1 MNVAETRL
9 PAILR
14 RVFMTDP
21 HIMPYR
27 CAILDD
33 YQNAAL
39 KLADW
44 SKVTGDVEVT
54 VFNKGLGDL
63 NAVAEALKGFQIV
76 CAMRERTPFPRA
88 LLEKLSDLK
97 LLVTTGLKNA
107 SIDVAAA
114 KEKGITVCGTDSL
127 GHPTAELTIGLMI
140 ALARHLSFE
149 ASRMK
154 AGEPWQV
161 TIGDDLNGK
170 TLGVIG
176 LGKLGSRVA
185 KVAKALDM
193 KVVAWSQNLTPEKC
207 AEAGVEYATKEELLK
222 QSDFVTLHMVLSP
235 RSKGLIGE
243 AEFKLMKKS
252 AYLINT
258 SRGPLVDES
267 AMIDALTNKTI
278 AGAGLDVYD
287 TEPLPK
293 GHPLRSLPNA
303 LLTPH
308 LGYVTQDNYR
318 TFYTQTVEDIRAW
331 LDGKPMRVLG

>member
-1 MNVAETRL
+1 
-9 PAILR
+9 
-14 RVFMTDP
+14 
-21 HIMPYR
+21 MPYR

-33 YQNAAL
+33 YQSVAL
-39 KLADW
+39 TYADW
-44 SKVTGDVEVT
+44 PKVTGEVEVK

-63 NAVAEALKGFQIV
+63 NAVAEALQGFDIV

-88 LLEKLSDLK
+88 LLEKLPDLK
-97 LLVTTGLKNA
+97 LLITTGLKNA

-114 KEKGITVCGTDSL
+114 TERGILVCGTESL
-127 GHPTAELTIGLMI
+127 GYPTAELTVGLMI
-140 ALARHLSFE
+140 DLVRRIGFE
-149 ASRMK
+149 STRMK

-161 TIGDDLNGK
+161 TVGGDLNGK

-185 KVAKALDM
+185 RVGKALDM

-207 AEAGVEYATKEELLK
+207 EEAGVDYATKEDLLRN
-222 QSDFVTLHMVLSP
+222 SDFVTLHMVLSP
-235 RSKGLIGE
+235 RSKGLIGRD
-243 AEFKLMKKS
+243 EFALMKKS
-252 AYLINT
+252 AFLINT

-278 AGAGLDVYD
+278 AGAALDVYD

-308 LGYVTQDNYR
+308 LGYVTQNNYR
-318 TFYTQTVEDIRAW
+318 LFYGQTVEAIRAW
-331 LDGKPMRVLG
+331 LDGKPIRVIS

>member
-1 MNVAETRL
+1 M
-9 PAILR
+9 
-14 RVFMTDP
+14 
-21 HIMPYR
+21 MPYR
-27 CAILDD
+27 CAVLDD
-33 YQNAAL
+33 YQNVAL
-39 KLADW
+39 TLADW
-44 SKVTGDVEVT
+44 SKVAGNVEVK

-63 NAVAEALKGFQIV
+63 NAAAQALQGFEIV

-88 LLEKLSDLK
+88 LVEKLPDLK

-107 SIDVAAA
+107 AIDVTAA
-114 KEKGITVCGTDSL
+114 KEKGVLVCGTDSL
-127 GHPTAELTIGLMI
+127 GYPTAELTIGLMI
-140 ALARHLSFE
+140 DLARKISFE
-149 ASRMK
+149 SNRMK

-161 TIGDDLNGK
+161 TVGGDLNGK

-176 LGKLGSRVA
+176 LGRLGSRVA
-185 KVAKALDM
+185 KVAKALEM
-193 KVVAWSQNLTPEKC
+193 KVLAWSQNLTPEKC

-235 RSKGLIGE
+235 RSKGLIGD

-267 AMIDALTNKTI
+267 TMVDALTNKII
-278 AGAGLDVYD
+278 AGAALDVFD

-293 GHPLRSLPNA
+293 GHPLRSLPNT

-308 LGYVTQDNYR
+308 LGYVTQNNYR
-318 TFYTQTVEDIRAW
+318 TFYTQIVEDIRAW
-331 LDGKPMRVLG
+331 LDGAPIRVIS

>member
-1 MNVAETRL
+1 MR
-9 PAILR
+9 
-14 RVFMTDP
+14 
-21 HIMPYR
+21 YR
-27 CAILDD
+27 CAVLDD
-33 YQNAAL
+33 YQNVAL
-39 KLADW
+39 TFADW
-44 SKVTGDVEVT
+44 SRVTSDVEVK
-54 VFNKGLGDL
+54 VFNTGLGDL
-63 NAVAEALKGFQIV
+63 NAVAQALQGFQIV

-88 LLEKLSDLK
+88 LIEKLPDLK

-107 SIDVAAA
+107 AIDVAAA
-114 KEKGITVCGTDSL
+114 TERGVLVCGTESL
-127 GHPTAELTIGLMI
+127 GHPTAELTIGLVI
-140 ALARHLSFE
+140 DLARRISFE
-149 ASRMK
+149 SARMK

-161 TIGDDLNGK
+161 TVGGDLNGK

-185 KVAKALDM
+185 KVARALDM
-193 KVVAWSQNLTPEKC
+193 EVVAWSQNLTPEKC
-207 AEAGVEYATKEELLK
+207 AEIGVEYATKDDLLR
-222 QSDFVTLHMVLSP
+222 QSDFVTIHMVLSP
-235 RSKGLIGE
+235 RSKGLIGA
-243 AEFKLMKKS
+243 AEFALMKKS

-267 AMIDALTNKTI
+267 ALIDALTSKTI

-318 TFYTQTVEDIRAW
+318 VFYGQTVDAIRAF
-331 LDGKPMRVLG
+331 LDGKPIRVIG

>member
-1 MNVAETRL
+1 M
-9 PAILR
+9 
-14 RVFMTDP
+14 MS
-21 HIMPYR
+21 YR
-27 CAILDD
+27 CAVLDD
-33 YQNAAL
+33 YQNVAL
-39 KLADW
+39 TLADW
-44 SKVTGDVEVT
+44 SKVAGNVEVK

-63 NAVAEALKGFQIV
+63 NAAAQALQGFEIV
-76 CAMRERTPFPRA
+76 CVMRERTPFPRA
-88 LLEKLSDLK
+88 LIEKLPDLK

-107 SIDVAAA
+107 AIDVTAA
-114 KEKGITVCGTDSL
+114 KEKGVLVCGTDSL
-127 GHPTAELTIGLMI
+127 GYPTAELTIGLMI
-140 ALARHLSFE
+140 DLARKISFE
-149 ASRMK
+149 SNRMK

-161 TIGDDLNGK
+161 TVGGDLNGK

-176 LGKLGSRVA
+176 LGRLGNRVA
-185 KVAKALDM
+185 KVAKALEM
-193 KVVAWSQNLTPEKC
+193 KVLAWSQNLTPEKC

-267 AMIDALTNKTI
+267 AMVDALTNKTI
-278 AGAGLDVYD
+278 AGAALDVYD

-293 GHPLRSLPNA
+293 GHPLRSLPNT

-308 LGYVTQDNYR
+308 LGYVTQNNYR
-318 TFYTQTVEDIRAW
+318 TFYTQIVEDIRAW
-331 LDGKPMRVLG
+331 LDGTPIRVIS

>member
-1 MNVAETRL
+1 MR
-9 PAILR
+9 
-14 RVFMTDP
+14 
-21 HIMPYR
+21 YR
-27 CAILDD
+27 CAVLDD
-33 YQNAAL
+33 YQNVAL
-39 KLADW
+39 TFADW
-44 SKVTGDVEVT
+44 SRVTSDVEVK
-54 VFNKGLGDL
+54 VFNTGLGDL
-63 NAVAEALKGFQIV
+63 NAVAQALQGFQIV

-88 LLEKLSDLK
+88 LIEKLPDLK

-107 SIDVAAA
+107 AIDVAAA
-114 KEKGITVCGTDSL
+114 TERGVLVCGTESL
-127 GHPTAELTIGLMI
+127 GHPTAELTIGLVI
-140 ALARHLSFE
+140 DLARRISFE
-149 ASRMK
+149 SARMK

-161 TIGDDLNGK
+161 TVGGDLNGK

-185 KVAKALDM
+185 KVARALDM
-193 KVVAWSQNLTPEKC
+193 EVVAWSQNLTPEKC
-207 AEAGVEYATKEELLK
+207 AEIGVEYATKDDLLR
-222 QSDFVTLHMVLSP
+222 QSDFVTIHMVLSP
-235 RSKGLIGE
+235 RSKGLIGA
-243 AEFKLMKKS
+243 AEFALMKKS

-267 AMIDALTNKTI
+267 ALIDALTSKAI

-318 TFYTQTVEDIRAW
+318 VFYGQTVDAIRAF
-331 LDGKPMRVLG
+331 LDGKPIRVIG